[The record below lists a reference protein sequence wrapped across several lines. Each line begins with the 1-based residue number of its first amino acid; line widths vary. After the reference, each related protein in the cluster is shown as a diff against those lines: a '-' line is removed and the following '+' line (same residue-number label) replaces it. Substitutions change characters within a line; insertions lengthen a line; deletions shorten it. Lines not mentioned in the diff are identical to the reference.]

1 MSDFQEELD
10 AIADDLN
17 VALEESDDKGAGSF
31 YFLFWR
37 LLASMPG
44 GEGARELGYEP
55 LLDDGLSWDEVGLLH
70 EVLCNFD
77 DDGAVEYLVSR
88 LSVDGSES
96 D

>member
-1 MSDFQEELD
+1 MVSEECE
-10 AIADDLN
+10 A
-17 VALEESDDKGAGSF
+17 VAEDVAVSLEEYDEKGAGSF

-44 GEGARELGYEP
+44 GGVARELGYEP
-55 LLDDGLSWDEVGLLH
+55 LLDDGMSWDEVELLH

-77 DDGAVEYLVSR
+77 DDGAVEYLVSS
-88 LSVDGSES
+88 LSVDVSGS